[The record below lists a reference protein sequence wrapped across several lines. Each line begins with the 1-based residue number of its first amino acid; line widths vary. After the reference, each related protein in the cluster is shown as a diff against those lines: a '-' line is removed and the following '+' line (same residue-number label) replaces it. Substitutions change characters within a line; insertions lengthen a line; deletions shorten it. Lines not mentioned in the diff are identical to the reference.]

1 MNNDINNLFYLC
13 SLIESISRITCNTKS
28 DLMDLLKKEELDKI
42 YNLADV
48 YHIDDIKKTS
58 LDLIEKF
65 NIQKGNYVRIYKNMP
80 SVWDIGKVFQ
90 RLIVMLSKNET
101 EYIDKLI
108 EIFRSWIILKI
119 DDYDSSLYYESPD
132 YIFNCY
138 LEGKTI

>member
-1 MNNDINNLFYLC
+1 
-13 SLIESISRITCNTKS
+13 
-28 DLMDLLKKEELDKI
+28 
-42 YNLADV
+42 
-48 YHIDDIKKTS
+48 
-58 LDLIEKF
+58 
-65 NIQKGNYVRIYKNMP
+65 MP

-138 LEGKTI
+138 LEGKII